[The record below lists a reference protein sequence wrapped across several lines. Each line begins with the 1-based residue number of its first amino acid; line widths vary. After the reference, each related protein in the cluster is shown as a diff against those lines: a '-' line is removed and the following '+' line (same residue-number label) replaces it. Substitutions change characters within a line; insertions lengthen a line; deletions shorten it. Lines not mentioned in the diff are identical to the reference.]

1 MPSSMRDMVAERVTT
16 STMPHSTVAAPDL
29 IDAITNFASGF
40 SIETTPKE
48 ASRLQSYSDY
58 LPKGTRVYIAHIA
71 GTPYADLIELTGRL
85 RKEGFEPVVHLTAR
99 DMPNASTLDDVVA
112 RYTAEG
118 GQELLLIAGDM
129 PSPTGEFA
137 DTITILRTGILEKRG
152 IKAVGLAGH
161 PEGSKVIGEA
171 RVRDALIAKDAYA
184 KETSMKLRL
193 VTQFGFE
200 AAPFIAWE
208 KRLREDGITMPV
220 HVGIPGPASFP
231 TLLRFAAECGVGASI
246 RALRS
251 RASSFVQLATTS
263 HPDDVL
269 LGIAKGV
276 RETPGSL
283 IRGPHF
289 FPFGGLK
296 KTAEWL
302 KAIAARKIELN
313 AEGTGFTTRQ

>member
-1 MPSSMRDMVAERVTT
+1 MQ
-16 STMPHSTVAAPDL
+16 HSTVADPDL
-29 IDAITNFASGF
+29 IDAIAGFASKF

-48 ASRLQSYSDY
+48 SARLSSYADY

-71 GTPYADLIELTGRL
+71 GTPYTDLIALAGRL
-85 RKEGFEPVVHLTAR
+85 HKEGFEPVMHLTAR
-99 DMPNASTLDDVVA
+99 DMPNASVLDDVLA
-112 RYTAEG
+112 RYTGEAGAKEV
-118 GQELLLIAGDM
+118 LLIAGDM
-129 PSPTGEFA
+129 PSAIGDFT

-161 PEGSKVIGEA
+161 PEGSKTIGEA
-171 RVRDALIAKDAYA
+171 RVREALKAKNAYA
-184 KETSMKLRL
+184 QETSIKLRL

-208 KRLREDGITMPV
+208 KQLRAEGITLPV
-220 HVGIPGPASFP
+220 HIGIPGPASFP
-231 TLLRFAAECGVGASI
+231 TLLRFAAECGVGASM

-251 RASSFVQLATTS
+251 RAGSFAKLATVS

-269 LGIAKGV
+269 LGIAKAV
-276 RETPGSL
+276 SETPGSL
-283 IRGPHF
+283 IQGPHF

-302 KAIAARKIELN
+302 KAITARKIELN
-313 AEGTGFTTRQ
+313 ADGAGFTARQ